1 MLTTLLI
8 WLSASIAVLALA
20 DLLLS
25 KAQKDWLSNAVIK
38 IWSVLDEAKAWSF
51 ADWLK
56 NPRARWWFAISIG
69 LLMGVKQAWSII
81 MEESGEYLR
90 PDVLGDAVRN
100 SPLNISLLAAISA
113 ILVALLSRPIFATLL
128 NFTSRKG
135 LTLRLTVFSLV
146 AVIVLVIM
154 VVTLGLSEQAL
165 SETIF
170 PVILIA
176 SIFVVGLP
184 ALLVSLCVLTI
195 LFALG
200 LAYVASAILYVAEF
214 VVRRIA
220 EYPKGP
226 ILALSALLG
235 AVSALIKAFG

>member
-1 MLTTLLI
+1 MLATLLI
-8 WLSASIAVLALA
+8 WLSAAVAVLALA

-56 NPRARWWFAISIG
+56 NPRARWWFAISVG
-69 LLMGVKQAWSII
+69 LLMGVQQAWSII
-81 MEESGEYLR
+81 TEESGEYLR
-90 PDVLGDAVRN
+90 PDVFGDALRN
-100 SPLNISLLAAISA
+100 SPLIISLLAAWTA
-113 ILVALLSRPIFATLL
+113 ILVALLSRPIFARLL
-128 NFTSRKG
+128 DFTSRKS
-135 LTLRLTVFSLV
+135 LALRLTVFSLF
-146 AVIVLVIM
+146 ALIVFVIM
-154 VVTLGLSEQAL
+154 TLTLGLSEQ
-165 SETIF
+165 SSIF

-176 SIFVVGLP
+176 SLLVLGLP
-184 ALLVSLCVLTI
+184 ALLVLLCVLTI

-200 LAYVASAILYVAEF
+200 LAYVASAVLYVGEF

-226 ILALSALLG
+226 VLALSALFG
-235 AVSALIKAFG
+235 GVCALIKVFG

>member
-1 MLTTLLI
+1 MLATLLI
-8 WLSASIAVLALA
+8 WLSAAVAVLALA

-56 NPRARWWFAISIG
+56 NPRARWWFAISVG
-69 LLMGVKQAWSII
+69 LLMGIQQAWSII
-81 MEESGEYLR
+81 TEESGEYLR
-90 PDVLGDAVRN
+90 PDVFGDALRN
-100 SPLNISLLAAISA
+100 SPLIISLLAAWTA
-113 ILVALLSRPIFATLL
+113 ILVALLSRPIFARLL
-128 NFTSRKG
+128 DFTSRKS
-135 LTLRLTVFSLV
+135 LALRLTVFSLF
-146 AVIVLVIM
+146 ALIVFVIM
-154 VVTLGLSEQAL
+154 TLTLGLSEQ
-165 SETIF
+165 SSIF

-176 SIFVVGLP
+176 SLLVLGLP
-184 ALLVSLCVLTI
+184 ALLVLLCVLTI

-200 LAYVASAILYVAEF
+200 LAYVASAILYVGEF

-226 ILALSALLG
+226 VLALSALFG
-235 AVSALIKAFG
+235 GVCALIKAFG